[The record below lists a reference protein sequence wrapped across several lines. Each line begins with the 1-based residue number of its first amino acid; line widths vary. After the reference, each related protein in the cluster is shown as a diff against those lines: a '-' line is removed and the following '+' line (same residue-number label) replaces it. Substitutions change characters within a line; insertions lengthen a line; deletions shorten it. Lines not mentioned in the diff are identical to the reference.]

1 MKEKL
6 LTILEAS
13 QYLEI
18 SEKEVI
24 DLANEGKIPAYKIGG
39 VYLRFKKEQL
49 EDAKNTSSLLKL
61 DTYAK
66 HAYTPGERIR
76 DFLYFYD
83 FYILASVIIVL
94 LLFFIFNR

>member
-6 LTILEAS
+6 LTIREAS
-13 QYLEI
+13 QYLGVT
-18 SEKEVI
+18 EKEII
-24 DLANEGKIPAYKIGG
+24 DLAHENKIPAYKIGG

-49 EDAKNTSSLLKL
+49 EELKKNSPLFKETTHS
-61 DTYAK
+61 K
-66 HAYTPGERIR
+66 HAYTPGERIK

-83 FYILASVIIVL
+83 FYILACVIAVL